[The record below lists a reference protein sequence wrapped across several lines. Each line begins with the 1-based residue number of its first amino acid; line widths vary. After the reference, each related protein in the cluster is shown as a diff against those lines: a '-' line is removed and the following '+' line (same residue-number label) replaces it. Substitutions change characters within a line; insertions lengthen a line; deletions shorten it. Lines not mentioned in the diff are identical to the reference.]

1 MQKIIF
7 SPNTYI
13 QGKNEIEN
21 LGKYINRDNA
31 YVVIDEFIYNNYKNT
46 IEKSLKDYNINYEIS
61 IFNKECSIEEVEKN
75 KKNIK
80 ENTIVVGI
88 GGGKSLD
95 LAKAIAYYVN
105 TDVIIVPTIASTDAP
120 CSRLS
125 AIYTENGEFLHYITL
140 KNSPI
145 LVLVDTSIIIKA
157 PVRFLIAGM
166 GDALST
172 YYEVEACYKAN
183 KKATT
188 GGYVTKSILCLS
200 KLCKDTILEKG
211 YKAICDLKENKITEN
226 VEDIIEANIYLS
238 GLGFEN
244 GGLSIAHAIHN
255 GLTILKD
262 SNKTLHGEKVAFA
275 TILQLIIE
283 NKNMEHIKEIISFCK
298 KVGLPTSLKDLGLI
312 DICDNEIMEV
322 CKVSFDEKYS
332 IRNVNFNITIDN
344 VFNAFKKLEN
354 IK

>member
-1 MQKIIF
+1 
-7 SPNTYI
+7 
-13 QGKNEIEN
+13 
-21 LGKYINRDNA
+21 
-31 YVVIDEFIYNNYKNT
+31 
-46 IEKSLKDYNINYEIS
+46 
-61 IFNKECSIEEVEKN
+61 
-75 KKNIK
+75 
-80 ENTIVVGI
+80 
-88 GGGKSLD
+88 
-95 LAKAIAYYVN
+95 
-105 TDVIIVPTIASTDAP
+105 
-120 CSRLS
+120 
-125 AIYTENGEFLHYITL
+125 
-140 KNSPI
+140 
-145 LVLVDTSIIIKA
+145 
-157 PVRFLIAGM
+157 M

-183 KKATT
+183 KKAST
-188 GGYVTKSILCLS
+188 GAYVTKPILCLS

-211 YKAICDLKENKITEN
+211 YKAICDLKENKITED

-283 NKNMEHIKEIISFCK
+283 NKDIEEIKEIISFCK
-298 KVGLPTSLKDLGLI
+298 KVGLPTNLKELGI
-312 DICDNEIMEV
+312 ENICDEEIMKV
-322 CKVSFDEKYS
+322 CKASFDEKYT
-332 IRNVNFNITIDN
+332 IRNVDFDITIDD